1 MIGIDMKM
9 PENCSECKIE
19 SFNMMGTAY
28 ACRITGK
35 RTTGVR
41 EAIREEHCPLREIK
55 DEDIEADADQL
66 EVGDEVIND
75 GNYGVVTWIYDDV
88 MVMWKDGSSGHWEKE
103 DLEKTGRHYDEI
115 SAVLKK
121 LKEAENEE
129 K

>member
-1 MIGIDMKM
+1 MIQIDMKM
-9 PENCSECKIE
+9 PENCSKCKLENI
-19 SFNMMGTAY
+19 NMMGTAY

-55 DEDIEADADQL
+55 DEDNEADPDKL

-75 GNYGVVTWIYDDV
+75 GDYGVVTWIDDEI
-88 MVMWKDGSSGHWEKE
+88 MVMWGDGSSGYWEKE
-103 DLEKTGRHYDEI
+103 NLVKTGRHYDEI

>member
-9 PENCSECKIE
+9 PENCSKCKFENI
-19 SFNMMGTAY
+19 NMMGTAY

-75 GNYGVVTWIYDDV
+75 GDYGVVTWIDDDV
-88 MVMWKDGSSGHWEKE
+88 QVMWSDGSSGYWRKE
-103 DLEKTGRHYDEI
+103 DLVRTGRYYLEI
-115 SAVLKK
+115 LAVLEK

>member
-9 PENCSECKIE
+9 PENCSKCKFENI
-19 SFNMMGTAY
+19 NMMGTAY

-41 EAIREEHCPLREIK
+41 EAVRQKDCPLVEIQDTK
-55 DEDIEADADQL
+55 ADPDKL
-66 EVGDEVIND
+66 EVGDEVIDNGD
-75 GNYGVVTWIYDDV
+75 YGVVTWIGGNI
-88 MVMWKDGSSGHWEKE
+88 MVMWDDGSSGYYGPADVK
-103 DLEKTGRHYDEI
+103 KTGRRHDEI
-115 SAVLKK
+115 PAVLKK

>member
-9 PENCSECKIE
+9 PENCSKCKFE
-19 SFNMMGTAY
+19 NFNMMGAAY
-28 ACRITGK
+28 ACRFTAK

-55 DEDIEADADQL
+55 DDDIKADADQL
-66 EVGDEVIND
+66 EVGDEVINGGD
-75 GNYGVVTWIYDDV
+75 YGVVTWIGNDV
-88 MVMWKDGSSGHWEKE
+88 MVMWNDGSSGHWDPDDVK
-103 DLEKTGRHYDEI
+103 KTGRHYDEI

-121 LKEAENEE
+121 LEEAENEE